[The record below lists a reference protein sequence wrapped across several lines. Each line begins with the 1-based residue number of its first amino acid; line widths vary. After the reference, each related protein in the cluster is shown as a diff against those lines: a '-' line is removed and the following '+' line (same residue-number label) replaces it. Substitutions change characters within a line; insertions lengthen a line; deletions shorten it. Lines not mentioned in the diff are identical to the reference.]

1 MREIVLIVPRI
12 AVEDVLDRL
21 LPIAPGG
28 VREVPA
34 GRHVELRLRGDRIPE
49 RAALVQAAG
58 RWPHK
63 LAEREIPDDWRAR
76 RLADYRA
83 EPIAGRLLVRPEWA
97 PPAPSGMLELVLG
110 ESSAFG
116 AGTHPTTRRCL
127 EWLLE
132 LPVLGAFA
140 DLGCGTGVIA
150 LLAGSLGW
158 RPVWAVDID
167 EDSVAAARANAERN
181 GGQINA
187 VVGDLSLTP
196 PPGCDGFAA
205 NVPAA
210 LHAGLADG
218 WGMPSPKLGLISGF
232 GPQDASRVLGAY
244 ARAGLHEHR
253 RIDLHGWTIAE
264 LRRDQDG
271 TCSRL
276 AAA

>member
-1 MREIVLIVPRI
+1 MVLIVPRI

-28 VREVPA
+28 VREVPV
-34 GRHVELRLRGDRIPE
+34 GRHVELRLRGDRVPE

-76 RLADYRA
+76 RLADYRPEAIA
-83 EPIAGRLLVRPEWA
+83 ERLLVRPEWA
-97 PPAPSGMLELVLG
+97 PPAPSGMIELVLG

-132 LPVLGAFA
+132 VPVLGAFA

-150 LLAGSLGW
+150 LLAWRLGW
-158 RPVWAVDID
+158 RPVCAVDID
-167 EDSVAAARANAERN
+167 DDSVAAALANAERN
-181 GGQINA
+181 GSQVNA
-187 VVGDLSLTP
+187 MVADLSLTP

-210 LHAGLADG
+210 LHTALASR
-218 WGMPSPKLGLISGF
+218 WASPKLGLISGF
-232 GPQDASRVLGAY
+232 GPRDASRVLGAY
-244 ARAGLHEHR
+244 SRAGLHEHR
-253 RIDLHGWTIAE
+253 RIDLHGWVIAE
-264 LRRDQDG
+264 LRRDQVG
-271 TCSRL
+271 TCSRS